1 MSLLHVSTTLMT
13 IHDIPIIHFPSPL
26 TDTFPSRGMCMGT
39 GTINAT
45 PVTTWLEPDGM
56 GGHFFI
62 PESTLIQEWAQGS
75 ELSAHQDDLSLEIHL
90 DVVEDWSYPDL
101 PPDFRD
107 VLEQESL
114 LDFWKGLTP
123 KAQWEWIRWIR
134 FTKNPRTREKRLH
147 VSCSKMH
154 SGMRRPC
161 CFDQTRCTLTDVSKT
176 GVLKIE

>member
-13 IHDIPIIHFPSPL
+13 IQTIPIIHFPRPL
-26 TDTFPSRGMCMGT
+26 TDAFPSRGMCMAT
-39 GTINAT
+39 GTINGN

-62 PESTLIQEWAQGS
+62 PESTSLQEWTEGS
-75 ELSAHQDDLSLEIHL
+75 ANDDDLSLDIHL
-90 DVVEDWSYPDL
+90 DVVEDWASPDL
-101 PPDFRD
+101 PIDFQH

-114 LDFWKGLTP
+114 LDFWKELTP

-134 FTKNPRTREKRLH
+134 FTKNPATREKRLH